1 MKNNQKSVRLSDRAV
16 KYIDNYRGGN
26 FSERLEN
33 LVLDYEERQE
43 QLVMTWQR
51 LEAEIVQKRD
61 EVQRIQERVQQL
73 RTIDTRLKPLADAI
87 LTLLKI

>member
-16 KYIDNYRGGN
+16 KYIDSYRGGN

-51 LEAEIVQKRD
+51 LEAEITDKRA
-61 EVQRIQERVQQL
+61 EVRRIQERVQQL
-73 RTIDTRLKPLADAI
+73 RTIDARLKPLADAI

>member
-1 MKNNQKSVRLSDRAV
+1 MKNIQKSVRLSDRVV

-43 QLVMTWQR
+43 QLSMTWQR
-51 LEAEIVQKRD
+51 LEAEILDKRA
-61 EVQRIQERVQQL
+61 EVRRIQERVQQL
-73 RTIDTRLKPLADAI
+73 RVIDTRLKPLADAI
-87 LTLLKI
+87 LALLKI